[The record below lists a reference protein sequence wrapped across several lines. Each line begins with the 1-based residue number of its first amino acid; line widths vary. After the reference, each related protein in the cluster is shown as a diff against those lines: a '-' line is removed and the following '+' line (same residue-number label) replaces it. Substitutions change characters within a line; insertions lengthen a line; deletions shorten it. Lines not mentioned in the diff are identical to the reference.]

1 MDTPMKARNVV
12 LALMGAAIL
21 VLKPAY
27 HGPGEV
33 AVQSYAGN
41 VAVSFALY
49 FAAINATARFRRP
62 RLLAALAALV
72 VVEAFEIFDGFGVM
86 ANVGDPADLVA
97 NVVGIALAVVVD
109 VLIARG
115 LRCRPREAS
124 NDAPGR
130 SQPTPTQSPGPK
142 NRGGDPHSPR
152 PCGTPYSGARRT
164 PKSGGT
170 TGSAASRA
178 FLVVPRVAQQAA
190 V

>member
-1 MDTPMKARNVV
+1 MDSPMRVRNVV
-12 LALMGAAIL
+12 LALLGAAIL

-49 FAAINATARFRRP
+49 FAAINTTARFRRP

-86 ANVGDPADLVA
+86 ANVVDPVDLVA
-97 NVVGIALAVVVD
+97 NMVGIALALAVD
-109 VLIARG
+109 VLTARG
-115 LRCRPREAS
+115 LRRRPRAGT

-130 SQPTPTQSPGPK
+130 SRPTP
-142 NRGGDPHSPR
+142 
-152 PCGTPYSGARRT
+152 A
-164 PKSGGT
+164 
-170 TGSAASRA
+170 
-178 FLVVPRVAQQAA
+178 
-190 V
+190 